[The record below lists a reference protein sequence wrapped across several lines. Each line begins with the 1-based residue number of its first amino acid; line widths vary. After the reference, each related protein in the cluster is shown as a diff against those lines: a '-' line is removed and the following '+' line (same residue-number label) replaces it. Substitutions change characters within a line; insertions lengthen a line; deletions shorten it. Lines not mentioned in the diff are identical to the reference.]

1 MYKTAESPEFTGKA
15 VVALAVDKNKMA
27 KSGKI
32 LLTPDLALEYGFTDS
47 GGYFSLFFPHIS
59 SLKKGNKIFKFDDR
73 NDHNQARRQDLI
85 LEAKNGKSVV

>member
-59 SLKKGNKIFKFDDR
+59 SLKKEIKFSNSTVETITIR
-73 NDHNQARRQDLI
+73 PVARI
-85 LEAKNGKSVV
+85 